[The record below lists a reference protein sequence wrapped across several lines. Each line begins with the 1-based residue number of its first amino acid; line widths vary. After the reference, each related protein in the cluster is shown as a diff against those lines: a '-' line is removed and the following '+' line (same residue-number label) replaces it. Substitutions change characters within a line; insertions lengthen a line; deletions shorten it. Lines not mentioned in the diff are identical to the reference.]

1 MAKSSTPSISVF
13 PTEEKSPDTDNG
25 NDMWYVSSS
34 GVLDAS
40 TSSTLPTGGESPNA
54 DYSDDFAYCVGLSG
68 DVYNYGDYGVYD
80 SYGTLSGHG
89 KY

>member
-1 MAKSSTPSISVF
+1 MYNFGIPPYTYYSFDACLVI
-13 PTEEKSPDTDNG
+13 PT
-25 NDMWYVSSS
+25 
-34 GVLDAS
+34 
-40 TSSTLPTGGESPNA
+40 
-54 DYSDDFAYCVGLSG
+54 G

>member
-1 MAKSSTPSISVF
+1 MYST
-13 PTEEKSPDTDNG
+13 T
-25 NDMWYVSSS
+25 
-34 GVLDAS
+34 S